1 MLRKKERITMTDLE
15 DSSEVVWIGKLI
27 TSVTLV
33 GLFVLL
39 PTQTLKNTVEGI
51 FPLCKLAEQFQ
62 RNIYIPLLF
71 R

>member
-1 MLRKKERITMTDLE
+1 MTDLE

-39 PTQTLKNTVEGI
+39 PTQTLKNTVKGI
-51 FPLCKLAEQFQ
+51 FPLLCKLAEQFQ